1 MEGLIRNG
9 LEGSIWAEEF
19 SLENLLQKKN
29 DNMVCKLN
37 KENNC
42 SQKE

>member
-19 SLENLLQKKN
+19 SLENLLQKKTKHKTIIWFAN
-29 DNMVCKLN
+29 
-37 KENNC
+37 
-42 SQKE
+42 